1 MTTLEITISDNSK
14 VSLLLSLLKELSFVD
29 VKNIKES
36 ADNQLGEPIDERFF
50 DKETQRRVSDSIS
63 RNLIGDKSHL
73 VEISNIDLEKKV
85 FHEL

>member
-85 FHEL
+85 FQEL

>member
-73 VEISNIDLEKKV
+73 VEISNIDFEKKV
-85 FHEL
+85 LHEL

>member
-85 FHEL
+85 FDEL